1 MNDLAKM
8 KGDEWLE
15 TDAKREARTRFLMPI
30 MEHLNSAGLDH
41 VSEITDA
48 DASHTPRGC
57 PFQAWSVAE
66 LTRLDRMVLRV
77 ADEQESAHLRECMR
91 HLMGRHLTGEASR

>member
-8 KGDEWLE
+8 KDDEWLA

-30 MEHLNSAGLDH
+30 MEHLKSAGLDH

-48 DASHTPRGC
+48 DVPHTPRGC
-57 PFQAWSVAE
+57 PFQAWSLAE
-66 LTRLDRMVLRV
+66 LIRLDRMVLRV
-77 ADEQESAHLRECMR
+77 ADEQEIRASSRAHAASN
-91 HLMGRHLTGEASR
+91 GRHLTGEASR